1 MCRQKANTAQL
12 ADYFRVD
19 AAREGQ
25 GSVAINSRLR
35 AYMSCAK
42 LCVSKSHSQVTAAF
56 AWEVTISSLVGSTL
70 RAFRLSCRVG

>member
-25 GSVAINSRLR
+25 GSVAIDSRLR

-56 AWEVTISSLVGSTL
+56 AWQRSRVRVSSGLLLERFDCHVE
-70 RAFRLSCRVG
+70 